1 MIAKRMYLM
10 LVWPPVEN
18 KIHVKNQNNYS
29 TNRNGGQQ
37 LFVQETMKYIRET
50 QKILFST
57 HTAY

>member
-1 MIAKRMYLM
+1 MYLM

-37 LFVQETMKYIRET
+37 LLSMQETTKYIGET
-50 QKILFST
+50 QKILFSI